1 MTDDEDTQPDSAHS
15 VTVWTVHATLAAEVR
30 PTEAVFS
37 TWPAALDHA
46 KALSRGSGVLAASVV
61 RFTLDELGTRTGV
74 AIFVHGRRQQVRYVS
89 DCRALYANGRKI

>member
-1 MTDDEDTQPDSAHS
+1 VDGAR
-15 VTVWTVHATLAAEVR
+15 HAARRDPANRSRVQQLA
-30 PTEAVFS
+30 
-37 TWPAALDHA
+37 AALDHA
-46 KALSRGSGVLAASVV
+46 KALSRDSGVLAASVV

>member
-1 MTDDEDTQPDSAHS
+1 MTHDKNTQPDSARGVS
-15 VTVWTVHATLAAEVR
+15 VWTVHATLAAEVR

-46 KALSRGSGVLAASVV
+46 KTVSRDSGVLAASVV

-74 AIFVHGRRQQVRYVS
+74 ATFVHGRRQQVPYVS